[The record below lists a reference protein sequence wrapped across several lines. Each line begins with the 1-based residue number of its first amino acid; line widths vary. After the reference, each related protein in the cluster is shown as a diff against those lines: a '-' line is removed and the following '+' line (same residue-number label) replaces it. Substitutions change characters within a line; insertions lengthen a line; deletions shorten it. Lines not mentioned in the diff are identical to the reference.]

1 MKKRKSFGVKLWL
14 WFLLFSA
21 VIFLVLWLLQTVF
34 LQNFYNGMA
43 IRNVEKA
50 VGKMTAHSSDTGF
63 YEVIDEVAVKNSLL
77 VFVTD
82 ENGNVLYSADEYRR
96 LYGNENQADGVSDNP
111 YHAGDVMNWEKGALR
126 NLPYSYQTLVNELNK
141 AVNGRVGFVTEDNA
155 AYVTGVRLGD
165 GRILSVSLPLGTV
178 GGTVGILR
186 AQLVWVSVLS
196 LILGFVLAWV
206 ISKRFE
212 KPVAQIAASAKEVA
226 GGNFH
231 PEFPKGFCAE
241 LDELSDT
248 LEETALRLE
257 KSKNSQREFLAN
269 VSHDLRTP
277 LTMIKGYAE
286 MVKEISWSDE
296 ENREKDLNI
305 IMREADRLTAL
316 VNEILEFSAMQADSS
331 VKEYEKI
338 DLSRAVK
345 EVIEQ
350 FAPFCEQN
358 GYVIE
363 TEITDGITVR
373 ADESRIKRVI
383 YNFIDNAVNHTDDSK
398 KIKAS
403 LTAGD
408 GSARFS
414 VTDYGKG
421 IADEDIPY
429 IWDRYYTSRSR
440 KNKAVVSGLGLSIA
454 KEILTAHRAKFGVDN
469 RNNCTF
475 WFEMKIHREISAKT
489 IENAPA

>member
-1 MKKRKSFGVKLWL
+1 MKKRRSFGVKLWL

-34 LQNFYNGMA
+34 LQSFYNNMA

-50 VGKMTAHSSDTGF
+50 VGNMTAHASDSDF

-82 ENGNVLYSADEYRR
+82 ADGNVLYSADEYRH
-96 LYGNENQADGVSDNP
+96 LYSGTEQPGDGTDNP
-111 YHAGDVMNWEKGALR
+111 YHADDVMNWEKGALR
-126 NLPYSYQTLVNELNK
+126 NLPYSYQTLVNELDD
-141 AVNGRVGFVTEDNA
+141 AGTDRVGFVTEDET

-186 AQLVWVSVLS
+186 VQLVWVSVLS
-196 LILGFVLAWV
+196 LILCFVLAWI

-212 KPVAQIAASAKEVA
+212 KPVAQIAASAKQIA

-231 PEFPKGFCAE
+231 PELPKGFCTE

-248 LEETALRLE
+248 LGETALRLE
-257 KSKNSQREFLAN
+257 KSQNAGREFLAN

-277 LTMIKGYAE
+277 LTMIRGYAE

-296 ENREKDLNI
+296 EKREKDLDI
-305 IMREADRLTAL
+305 ITREADRLTAL
-316 VNEILEFSAMQADSS
+316 VNEILDFSAMQADSS

-338 DLSRAVK
+338 DLSRAVR
-345 EVIEQ
+345 EVIGQ
-350 FAPFCEQN
+350 FAPFCDQN
-358 GYVIE
+358 GYAIE
-363 TEITDGITVR
+363 AEITDGVTAR
-373 ADESRIKRVI
+373 ADEAQIKRVI
-383 YNFIDNAVNHTDDSK
+383 YNFIDNAVNHTDESK
-398 KIKAS
+398 TIKVS
-403 LTAGD
+403 LTTRD
-408 GSARFS
+408 GSARFA

-421 IADEDIPY
+421 IADEDIPH
-429 IWDRYYTSRSR
+429 IWDRYYTARNR
-440 KNKAVVSGLGLSIA
+440 KNKAAVSGLGLSIA
-454 KEILTAHRAKFGVDN
+454 KEILTAHRAKYGVDSK
-469 RNNCTF
+469 NNCTF
-475 WFEMKIHREISAKT
+475 WFELPICSKRPAKNT
-489 IENAPA
+489 AS

>member
-21 VIFLVLWLLQTVF
+21 VIFLTLWLLQTVF

-63 YEVIDEVAVKNSLL
+63 YEVIDEIAVSNSLL

-96 LYGNENQADGVSDNP
+96 LYGGTTQANDGTDNP

-126 NLPYSYQTLVNELNK
+126 NLPYSYGMLVNKLSK
-141 AVNGRVGFVTEDNA
+141 AETDSVGFVTEDNA

-286 MVKEISWSDE
+286 MVKEISWNDE

-316 VNEILEFSAMQADSS
+316 VNEILEFSAMQADGS

-350 FAPFCEQN
+350 FAPVCEQN

-363 TEITDGITVR
+363 SEITDGITVR

-383 YNFIDNAVNHTDDSK
+383 YNFIDNAVNHTDESK

-403 LTAGD
+403 LTEGD

-475 WFEMKIHREISAKT
+475 WFEMKIHREIAAKT
-489 IENAPA
+489 IES